1 MVKQAKF
8 LIMISTTLIL
18 SGASAIAMLATSC
31 KGDDM
36 TPATLTWDELK
47 SGMKLTTI
55 YFTGFE
61 QEFQSFTY
69 DTTLDRSEV
78 INFKN
83 SNTKIETLYDAGYAA
98 GKVTV
103 SFPEMHNVLSY
114 ETTTQ
119 EFHDAW
125 SENNFSWDE
134 NHTLA
139 LQTPMTIAS
148 IDRSVDST
156 LYAFFQTSTFDCLI

>member
-1 MVKQAKF
+1 
-8 LIMISTTLIL
+8 
-18 SGASAIAMLATSC
+18 
-31 KGDDM
+31 
-36 TPATLTWDELK
+36 
-47 SGMKLTTI
+47 
-55 YFTGFE
+55 
-61 QEFQSFTY
+61 
-69 DTTLDRSEV
+69 
-78 INFKN
+78 
-83 SNTKIETLYDAGYAA
+83 
-98 GKVTV
+98 
-103 SFPEMHNVLSY
+103 MHNVLSY